1 MAYLLAIES
10 SCDETAVAVFK
21 DQYLQS
27 SVIATQPEHEQFG
40 GVVPE
45 LASRLHQQ
53 TIVKVTEDALLQAGI
68 TKSDLDAIAFTY
80 GPGLLGSLL
89 VGASFA
95 KGIAGAL
102 SLPLIAVHHLEAHVL
117 AHFIEPPYPEFPFVC
132 LTVSG
137 GHTQLIWMES
147 TLTYTIIGN
156 THDDAAGEAFD
167 KAARLLGL
175 PYPGGAWIDKHAKLG
190 DPLKYTFPRPMPEGL
205 DFSFSGLKT
214 AFLYFLKTH
223 LKTNPDFIAQELPH
237 VCASYQNALVKILLN
252 KLSAAT
258 SEYPM
263 KGLALAGGVSANSQ
277 LRKEFEILCNKL
289 GLPGFTLPLAYCTD
303 NAAMIGMAAW
313 FKWKENQFVD
323 LSISPDPSG
332 NVIKTSDV

>member
-147 TLTYTIIGN
+147 PLTYTIIGN

-237 VCASYQNALVKILLN
+237 ICASYQNALVKILLN

-258 SEYPM
+258 SEYPT

-277 LRKEFEILCNKL
+277 LRKEFEILCNEL

-332 NVIKTSDV
+332 NAIKTSDV